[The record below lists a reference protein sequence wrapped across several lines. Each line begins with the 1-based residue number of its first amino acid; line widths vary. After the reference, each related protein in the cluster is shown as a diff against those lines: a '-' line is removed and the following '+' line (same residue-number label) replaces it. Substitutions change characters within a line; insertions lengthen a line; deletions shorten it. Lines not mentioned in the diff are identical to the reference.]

1 MFARKPRLI
10 AIIVAVLVLSLP
22 VFLTAEPAQAS
33 GRPGRFYLL
42 MQNIRNMACGDP
54 DWSFD
59 TDIRGIT
66 PDSGLTAQEI
76 WKVSLGSTFTFDKG
90 IATFDS
96 GQFVPNFL
104 VPNYPA
110 ASKFVT
116 TRSFGTNGSF
126 IVPSNQAYTVTFKLY
141 TFVNNVMTA
150 KSVARLV
157 CSAAPRTMTEFSLE
171 NLCLAHDSGKAIH
184 FKDCFAHT
192 TQR

>member
-1 MFARKPRLI
+1 MACKLRL
-10 AIIVAVLVLSLP
+10 VGFVLVALS
-22 VFLTAEPAQAS
+22 VFLLQAANPVS
-33 GRPGRFYLL
+33 ALNRPGRYYLL

-59 TDIRGIT
+59 TNIKGIT
-66 PDSGLTAQEI
+66 PASGLTAQQM
-76 WKVSLGSTFTFDKG
+76 WKVSLGSTFTYDKG

-96 GQFVPNFL
+96 GQFAPSFL

-126 IVPSNQAYTVTFKLY
+126 IVPSNEAYTVTYKLY
-141 TFVNNVMTA
+141 TFVNNVMTS

-171 NLCLAHDSGKAIH
+171 NLCLAHDDPGTGIE
-184 FKDCFAHT
+184 FKDCFDGT
-192 TQR
+192 IQR